1 VKERNAS
8 HVATVARRDRH
19 SREHDLAQ
27 LQYELTL
34 LEVRR

>member
-1 VKERNAS
+1 VEECDAS

-19 SREHDLAQ
+19 SSEQDLAQ